1 MQGAVHDLAQSVFGE
16 KFSRMEEA
24 DDSYVTVSTRHLSI
38 VCEKFPAKTFEA
50 TYKCK
55 SLRTFLVF
63 GERGTI
69 ITEVPYSLFLSLGRL
84 RVLDLSSTQIEE
96 LTKNVG
102 NLKHLRFL
110 DLSNTLLKWLPETI
124 QDLGALQTLRLV
136 NCSELLS
143 LPKGTCKL
151 KGLRHLELDG
161 NNQLTSMP
169 NGIGRL
175 TDLHTISEFIV
186 GSEDGQMKELKDM
199 NNIRGTLRIKQ
210 LEKVRKPQEALEA
223 NLANKMY
230 LEELDLQWTSV
241 ADARNDEYV
250 LDKLMTSPHENLK
263 KLTLGRYGGRM
274 FPTWVSCPQ
283 FSKLTSIF
291 FNECKNCGLLPPL
304 GQLPKLK
311 SLKIIGMHELTKV
324 DRTFLGVGDIT
335 GFPSLETLELR
346 DLPKLEGWVG
356 VGDRD
361 MASLREFTISECPE
375 MVILPSLHY
384 LQSLQ
389 KLEFE
394 SCIQLSSFAEQRL
407 ASSIKSL
414 VIIDCPMLEERCK
427 RNGSDWTMIEHIP
440 YIEVDYENLKELE
453 P

>member
-1 MQGAVHDLAQSVFGE
+1 MHGAVHDLAQSVFGE
-16 KFSRMEEA
+16 KFSRMEET
-24 DDSYVTVSTRHLSI
+24 DDSYVNVGTRHLSI
-38 VCEKFPAKTFEA
+38 VCEKIPAKTFEA

-69 ITEVPYSLFLSLGRL
+69 ISEVPHSLFLKLGRL

-96 LTKNVG
+96 LTKSVG

-124 QDLGALQTLRLV
+124 QDLGVLQTLRLV

-143 LPKGTCKL
+143 LPKSTSRL

-175 TDLHTISEFIV
+175 TGLQTISEFVI
-186 GSEDGQMKELKDM
+186 GPENGQMKELKNM
-199 NNIRGTLRIKQ
+199 NDIRGTLRIRQ
-210 LEKVRKPQEALEA
+210 LEKVRNPQEALEA
-223 NLANKMY
+223 NLANKIY
-230 LEELDLQWTSV
+230 LDELDLQWSSV

-263 KLTLGRYGGRM
+263 KLTLQKYGGRM
-274 FPTWVSCPQ
+274 FPKWVSSPL

-304 GQLPKLK
+304 GQLPRLK
-311 SLKIIGMHELTKV
+311 SLKIVGMHELTKV
-324 DRTFLGVGDIT
+324 DRTFLGVGDVAR
-335 GFPSLETLELR
+335 FPSLETLELR
-346 DLPKLEGWVG
+346 DLPMLEGWVG
-356 VGDRD
+356 VGEED
-361 MASLREFTISECPE
+361 MASLREITISECPE
-375 MVILPSLHY
+375 MVILPSFHHLR
-384 LQSLQ
+384 SLQ

-394 SCIQLSSFAEQRL
+394 SCTQISSFSEQRL
-407 ASSIKSL
+407 ASSVKTLI
-414 VIIDCPMLEERCK
+414 IIDCPMLEERCK
-427 RNGSDWTMIEHIP
+427 RNGDDWTMIEHIP
-440 YIEVDYENLKELE
+440 YIEIDYENLKESE